1 MSFENIDSFISMGGH
16 GLYVWLS
23 YSIGLLV
30 FLIAFISPII
40 QRKRIVKELLQLQRR
55 QETKQNMK
63 DHNSSIN

>member
-1 MSFENIDSFISMGGH
+1 MSFENFDSFISMGGH

-23 YSIGLLV
+23 YSAGLLV